1 MYLTAVFLLNEVFSE
16 SNHTVDGE
24 LFCKGLQLAK
34 EIVTR
39 AVCLARPDERGACFE
54 VVSDLKKV
62 LLGAV
67 YNSSSILPS
76 SSIKN
81 VFNVFCSY
89 LGESNDPNALYLT
102 YFNDVT
108 ITEDGFFDE
117 LKVLLPVLG
126 GWAKEG
132 QHFTSYKIVDHL

>member
-1 MYLTAVFLLNEVFSE
+1 
-16 SNHTVDGE
+16 
-24 LFCKGLQLAK
+24 
-34 EIVTR
+34 
-39 AVCLARPDERGACFE
+39 
-54 VVSDLKKV
+54 LKKV

-108 ITEDGFFDE
+108 ITEVVVHFF
-117 LKVLLPVLG
+117 
-126 GWAKEG
+126 
-132 QHFTSYKIVDHL
+132 Q